1 MGLFD
6 IFKRKNQNEHEQP
19 EQVDGSESISAEQS
33 QTAESDAAQS
43 ETTAAVSTE
52 QSTASTETA
61 IASASESAS
70 SQANEASTATESE
83 STTAEST
90 TETASET
97 AASAEKIESESAIA
111 ATDEVATS
119 KHSEEPEQLG
129 QQTPQAAEQK
139 YEHGLSK
146 SRSSFG
152 QSLNR
157 LFANFRSVDE
167 DFFDDLEDTL
177 IQADVGVNTATEI
190 SDQLRDAVRLNNIKK
205 RNEVQNFI
213 VQKLVEIYD
222 VPDQQSME
230 LQQNPDGT
238 TVILMIGVNGAGK
251 TTTIGKLANQYR
263 SEGEKVL
270 VAAADTFRAGAIEQ
284 LAEWARRDQ
293 VDIVQKP
300 EGSDPASVVFDA
312 VKRAKDEDYD
322 ILLVDTAG
330 RLQNKVNLMKEL
342 EKMNKIIHREIP
354 GAPQE
359 VLLVIDATVGQN
371 ALTQAKLFRDVADIT
386 GIVLTKLDGTA
397 KGGIVLAI
405 KQDLGIP
412 VKYVG
417 LGEGVNDLQTFNPE
431 EFVYGLFKGLIK
443 E

>member
-6 IFKRKNQNEHEQP
+6 IFKRKNQQAPDESQ
-19 EQVDGSESISAEQS
+19 SESGSI
-33 QTAESDAAQS
+33 
-43 ETTAAVSTE
+43 
-52 QSTASTETA
+52 
-61 IASASESAS
+61 SASESSAS
-70 SQANEASTATESE
+70 TAESVSAASTSTATSVVEAMASTATTEPNRSETSTVASE
-83 STTAEST
+83 SIASTTREESDVQST
-90 TETASET
+90 TES
-97 AASAEKIESESAIA
+97 ASA
-111 ATDEVATS
+111 ATS
-119 KHSEEPEQLG
+119 TSDAVPKP
-129 QQTPQAAEQK
+129 EQK

-146 SRSSFG
+146 SRFSFG

-167 DFFDDLEDTL
+167 EFFDDLEDTL
-177 IQADVGVNTATEI
+177 IQADVGVNTATSI
-190 SDQLRDAVRLNNIKK
+190 SDQLREAVRLNNIKG
-205 RNEVQNFI
+205 RDEVQNFI

-222 VPDQQSME
+222 GSEPLDTE
-230 LQQNPDGT
+230 LHENPDGP

-263 SEGEKVL
+263 QAGKQVL

-284 LAEWARRDQ
+284 LAEWASRDQ
-293 VDIVQKP
+293 VAIVKKP

-312 VKRAKDEDYD
+312 VKQAKDDHYD
-322 ILLVDTAG
+322 LLLVDTAG

-342 EKMNKIIHREIP
+342 EKMNKIIQREIP

-371 ALTQAKLFRDVADIT
+371 ALVQAKLFRDVAEIT

-405 KQDLGIP
+405 KQELGIP

-417 LGEGVNDLQTFNPE
+417 LGEGVDDLQTFNPE
-431 EFVYGLFKGLIK
+431 DFVYGLFKGLIK

>member
-6 IFKRKNQNEHEQP
+6 IFKRKNQNEREQS
-19 EQVDGSESISAEQS
+19 EQVDGSELISAEQS
-33 QTAESDAAQS
+33 QAAESDAAQS
-43 ETTAAVSTE
+43 EITSAVSTE

-61 IASASESAS
+61 IASASESVS
-70 SQANEASTATESE
+70 SQANEASTAMESE
-83 STTAEST
+83 ATTAEST
-90 TETASET
+90 TVAETAT
-97 AASAEKIESESAIA
+97 SAEKFESESAIT

-119 KHSEEPEQLG
+119 NQSEEPEQSE
-129 QQTPQAAEQK
+129 QETMQVAEQK

-167 DFFDDLEDTL
+167 AFFDDLEDTL
-177 IQADVGVNTATEI
+177 IQADVGVNTATDI
-190 SDQLRDAVRLNNIKK
+190 SDQLRDAVRLNNIKN

-222 VPDQQSME
+222 VPDQQAME
-230 LQQNPDGT
+230 LTQNPDGP

-263 SEGEKVL
+263 SEGKKVL

-342 EKMNKIIHREIP
+342 EKMNKIIQREIP

>member
-6 IFKRKNQNEHEQP
+6 IFKRKNQNEHEHP
-19 EQVDGSESISAEQS
+19 EQVDGSELISAEQS
-33 QTAESDAAQS
+33 QAAESDAAQS
-43 ETTAAVSTE
+43 EMTSAVSTE

-70 SQANEASTATESE
+70 PQVNEGSTAMESEATTSE
-83 STTAEST
+83 STTEAT
-90 TETASET
+90 SET
-97 AASAEKIESESAIA
+97 AASAEKIKSESVTVATEESASAKQSEESEQE
-111 ATDEVATS
+111 TM
-119 KHSEEPEQLG
+119 
-129 QQTPQAAEQK
+129 QAAEQK

-167 DFFDDLEDTL
+167 AFFDDLEDTL
-177 IQADVGVNTATEI
+177 IQADVGVNTATDI
-190 SDQLRDAVRLNNIKK
+190 SDQLRDAVRLNNIKN

-230 LQQNPDGT
+230 LQQNPDGP

-263 SEGEKVL
+263 SEGKKVL

-342 EKMNKIIHREIP
+342 EKMNKIIQREIP

>member
-6 IFKRKNQNEHEQP
+6 IFKRKNRHNQEGP
-19 EQVDGSESISAEQS
+19 ENQ
-33 QTAESDAAQS
+33 
-43 ETTAAVSTE
+43 
-52 QSTASTETA
+52 
-61 IASASESAS
+61 SASESTAKDQTATSESVTSEVTSTTVAAS
-70 SQANEASTATESE
+70 DQATTTVERNSTAEPEAVTPQEKSTTTEDVISEDHDSASASVAESTTSSDTATSESVSVAESEQSSGTESE
-83 STTAEST
+83 SSKPQTEPDAER
-90 TETASET
+90 
-97 AASAEKIESESAIA
+97 
-111 ATDEVATS
+111 
-119 KHSEEPEQLG
+119 
-129 QQTPQAAEQK
+129 K

-177 IQADVGVNTATEI
+177 IQADVGVETATSI
-190 SDQLRDAVRLNNIKK
+190 SDQLRDAVRLNNIKN

-222 VPDQQSME
+222 VPDQQSMKLSE
-230 LQQNPDGT
+230 NPDGP

-263 SEGEKVL
+263 QEGKKVL

-284 LAEWARRDQ
+284 LAEWARRDH

-312 VKRAKDEDYD
+312 VKRAKDENYD

-342 EKMNKIIHREIP
+342 EKMNKIIQREIP

-405 KQDLGIP
+405 KQELGIP

>member
-6 IFKRKNQNEHEQP
+6 IFKRKNQQAPDESQ
-19 EQVDGSESISAEQS
+19 SES
-33 QTAESDAAQS
+33 
-43 ETTAAVSTE
+43 
-52 QSTASTETA
+52 AS
-61 IASASESAS
+61 ISASESAAS
-70 SQANEASTATESE
+70 AAESVSVATTSAATSVAEATESTATAEPTTDATSTVASE
-83 STTAEST
+83 SPASTTRAEADVQST
-90 TETASET
+90 TETTST
-97 AASAEKIESESAIA
+97 
-111 ATDEVATS
+111 ATS
-119 KHSEEPEQLG
+119 TSDAEP
-129 QQTPQAAEQK
+129 EQK
-139 YEHGLSK
+139 YENGLSK

-167 DFFDDLEDTL
+167 EFFDDLEDTL
-177 IQADVGVNTATEI
+177 IQADVGVNTATSI
-190 SDQLRDAVRLNNIKK
+190 SDQLREAVRLNNIKG
-205 RNEVQNFI
+205 RDEVQNFI

-222 VPDQQSME
+222 GSEPLDTE
-230 LQQNPDGT
+230 LHENPDGPT
-238 TVILMIGVNGAGK
+238 IILMIGVNGAGK

-263 SEGEKVL
+263 QAGKKVL

-284 LAEWARRDQ
+284 LAEWAERDQ
-293 VDIVQKP
+293 VAIVKKP

-312 VKRAKDEDYD
+312 VKQAKDDHYD

-342 EKMNKIIHREIP
+342 EKMNKIIQREIP

-359 VLLVIDATVGQN
+359 VLLVIDATIGQN
-371 ALTQAKLFRDVADIT
+371 ALVQAKMFRDVAEIT

-405 KQDLGIP
+405 KQELGIP

-417 LGEGVNDLQTFNPE
+417 LGEGVDDLQTFNPE
-431 EFVYGLFKGLIK
+431 DFVYGLFKGLIK